1 MGTPTTA
8 VKELS
13 GREPMSVREFLSS
26 NRAALL
32 PAAQSA
38 GH

>member
-13 GREPMSVREFLSS
+13 GREPASVREYLSAH
-26 NRAALL
+26 RAALI
-32 PAAQSA
+32 PSAQTA